1 MQSDDLTGATL
12 YDSDGNDVGKIEDVY
27 TDDNG
32 TPYYARVKIG
42 TLLAKHRLVPVDDAQ
57 STPDGFSV
65 PYSKDAIENAP
76 DLPEDVNPLSGM
88 VAEDL
93 RGYYAGTNVATSPAT
108 SASTE
113 TATDDNAAA
122 EPSTASGTAAAVA
135 RDETPTA
142 SGSAGAGVGQVRDRG
157 DVVEVPI
164 VEERLVKQ
172 PVVTEV
178 VRVRKT
184 PTVAEEKTVSADLR
198 KEEVQVESEGDAT
211 VQDMESQTD

>member
-1 MQSDDLTGATL
+1 MQSDDLNGATL
-12 YDSDGNDVGKIEDVY
+12 YDSDGKDVGKIEDVY

-32 TPYYARVKIG
+32 APRYARVKIG

-57 STPDGFSV
+57 STPDGVAV

-76 DLPEDVNPLSGM
+76 DLPKDVNPLSGM

-93 RGYYAGTNVATSPAT
+93 RGYYAGTSMAA
-108 SASTE
+108 SAP
-113 TATDDNAAA
+113 A
-122 EPSTASGTAAAVA
+122 EPSIEDVAAAQS
-135 RDETPTA
+135 PTA
-142 SGSAGAGVGQVRDRG
+142 SGSAAVGGDESPTASGGIGSVGQVRDRG

-184 PTVAEEKTVSADLR
+184 PVVAEEKTVSTDLR
-198 KEEVQVESEGDAT
+198 KEDVEVEREGDAT
-211 VQDMESQTD
+211 VPNMESRGE